1 MMDSATIAAFIAHFT
16 FWVLLPYGWFWEEIT
31 SRGVAVFLALWV
43 AGLYGLPYLL
53 PYGAAGFSSY
63 VAVLDIV
70 LVFLLFKGDVRLR

>member
-1 MMDSATIAAFIAHFT
+1 MGSPMIAALIAHVT
-16 FWVLLPYGWFWEEIT
+16 FWVLLPYGWFCEEVT

-63 VAVLDIV
+63 VAVLDLI
-70 LVFLLFKGDVRLR
+70 LVFLIFKGDVNLRV